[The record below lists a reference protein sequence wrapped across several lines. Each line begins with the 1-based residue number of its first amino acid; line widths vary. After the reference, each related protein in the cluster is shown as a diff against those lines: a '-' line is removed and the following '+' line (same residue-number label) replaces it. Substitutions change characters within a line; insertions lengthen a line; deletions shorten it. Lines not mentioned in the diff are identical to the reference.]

1 LVNPV
6 DRPSHGSLLP
16 ITPGIREALS
26 ASNTPNGRAEPGNAR
41 MEGILK
47 IYSDTNFIFFLNEKL
62 LFLGGSQWMGEDD

>member
-1 LVNPV
+1 
-6 DRPSHGSLLP
+6 
-16 ITPGIREALS
+16 
-26 ASNTPNGRAEPGNAR
+26 